1 MGEPLARVQ
10 SRNKGARMTNM
21 AYGGA
26 DRKTLFICDSYR
38 GEILAAKMPVAGKV
52 LYSHL

>member
-1 MGEPLARVQ
+1 
-10 SRNKGARMTNM
+10 MTNM

-26 DRKTLFICDSYR
+26 DRRTLFITESYS
-38 GEILAAKMPVAGKV
+38 GAILAAKMPVAGKV

>member
-1 MGEPLARVQ
+1 
-10 SRNKGARMTNM
+10 MTNM

-26 DRKTLFICDSYR
+26 DRKTLYVVDSYR
-38 GEILAAKMPVAGKV
+38 GEVLTAPMPVAGKV